1 MEARSSS
8 SAGITLLLL
17 IKDKSGCPTLSALS
31 LLSPPLDRCLDLYVF
46 VHKAVAEV
54 IKPTLGCRAE
64 IFSLLIGAG
73 KVEKLSEAAAVAD
86 CLHMAFCSV
95 FFLLLISAH
104 RLHRGLVF
112 FWMNGK
118 MKARVHSLMFIFT

>member
-1 MEARSSS
+1 METRSSP

-46 VHKAVAEV
+46 VHKALAEV
-54 IKPTLGCRAE
+54 IKPTLGCGAE

-73 KVEKLSEAAAVAD
+73 RVEKLSEALRERLQLWRALLPIVRTW
-86 CLHMAFCSV
+86 LFVRFFFFFC
-95 FFLLLISAH
+95 
-104 RLHRGLVF
+104 
-112 FWMNGK
+112 
-118 MKARVHSLMFIFT
+118 